1 MVFFKENNNT
11 ETRYL
16 VSSPYI
22 LGFAYSRSVT
32 KGVSVASPS
41 DPTLVIYRY
50 PAYLQSVKRKFRLR
64 YDFFSIGLLL
74 FEIAKW
80 RPLWKYYT
88 EMHKPEVETFVSE
101 LCAKEAADLEF
112 RVGKTYKDAMFA
124 CLEGS
129 FGVEDDR
136 EPEED
141 KELKLAFFEK
151 VVKVLDQCQA

>member
-1 MVFFKENNNT
+1 
-11 ETRYL
+11 
-16 VSSPYI
+16 
-22 LGFAYSRSVT
+22 
-32 KGVSVASPS
+32 
-41 DPTLVIYRY
+41 
-50 PAYLQSVKRKFRLR
+50 
-64 YDFFSIGLLL
+64 
-74 FEIAKW
+74 
-80 RPLWKYYT
+80 
-88 EMHKPEVETFVSE
+88 MHKPEVETFVSE

-129 FGVEDDR
+129 FGVKDDR